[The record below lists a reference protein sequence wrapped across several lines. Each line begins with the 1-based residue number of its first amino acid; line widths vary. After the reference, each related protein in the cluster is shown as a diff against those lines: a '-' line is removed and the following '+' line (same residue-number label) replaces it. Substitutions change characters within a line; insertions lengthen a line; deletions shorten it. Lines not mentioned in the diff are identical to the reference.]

1 MAEGS
6 SLVNSNAYYKYK
18 KHEADAF
25 KIIFR
30 DTSYKTWRLEWI
42 LHNAKQT
49 VPSLD
54 KKQLNAVIDHLK
66 QASELRKKHSL
77 RYQHAPLQ
85 ERTGHDYWSQL
96 IKKITDVANS
106 KAAEDQVGKLQATT
120 TEATV
125 ISAVSTDLQATTTE
139 ATEAAEER
147 IRELQATTISFNEVN
162 FLRFV
167 EDIES
172 CIAQAGALWQRVAAG
187 ELPLSTASIRL

>member
-1 MAEGS
+1 VTRYQVATVRIGHVY
-6 SLVNSNAYYKYK
+6 SLMHFLTSCQEALLLVFSIALIVRHSTHGGGIQSGKQQRVLQYK

-96 IKKITDVANS
+96 IKKNHRRCQFESRRGPGRKTPSYHDRS
-106 KAAEDQVGKLQATT
+106 HRSRRGK
-120 TEATV
+120 
-125 ISAVSTDLQATTTE
+125 
-139 ATEAAEER
+139 
-147 IRELQATTISFNEVN
+147 N
-162 FLRFV
+162 
-167 EDIES
+167 
-172 CIAQAGALWQRVAAG
+172 
-187 ELPLSTASIRL
+187 